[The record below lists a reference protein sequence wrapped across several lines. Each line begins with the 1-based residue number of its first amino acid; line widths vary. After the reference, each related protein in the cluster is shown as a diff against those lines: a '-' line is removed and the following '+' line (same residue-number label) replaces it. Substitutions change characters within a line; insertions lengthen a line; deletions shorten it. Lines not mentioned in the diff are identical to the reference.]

1 MMKLPNGYGSV
12 SHMGGNRR
20 RPWGARIT
28 IGYEIDPKTEKLKT
42 HYKYIGYAR
51 TKTEALQLLA
61 EYNKMPFDIEA
72 ARMTFKEV
80 YNLWSEEK
88 FASIS
93 QSSIKSYQSS
103 YNVCEPL
110 YNMVFKD
117 LKTAHLQKLIDN
129 CGKHYPMLK
138 KVRLLF
144 SQMYEYAMKNDI
156 CNKDYS
162 EFVDLAKHQDDN
174 PNAREGKRIDKET
187 VERLWTVADDKY
199 YQIILMLIYS
209 GPRIG
214 ELCELL
220 KEDVH
225 LDEKYYVVKESKTV
239 SGIRKVPI
247 ADKVYPF
254 FENWYN
260 MAPDCKYLIHT
271 DKGKKFEHW
280 NYINTYFKPLLKNIG
295 AKEEYTPHHTRH
307 TCISMLKDAKV
318 EETTIKKIVGH
329 KGAMSLTE
337 KVYTHLDMSVLHEA
351 INKI

>member
-1 MMKLPNGYGSV
+1 M
-12 SHMGGNRR
+12 
-20 RPWGARIT
+20 
-28 IGYEIDPKTEKLKT
+28 
-42 HYKYIGYAR
+42 
-51 TKTEALQLLA
+51 QLLA
-61 EYNKMPFDIEA
+61 DYNNMPFDIEA
-72 ARMTFKEV
+72 AKMTFKEV
-80 YNLWSEEK
+80 YKLWSEEK

-103 YNVCEPL
+103 YKVCEPL

-138 KVRLLF
+138 KIKLLF

-162 EFVDLAKHQDDN
+162 EFVDLAKHQSDN
-174 PNAREGKRIDKET
+174 PNAREGKRIAKE
-187 VERLWTVADDKY
+187 VVDRLWTVTDDKY

-214 ELCELL
+214 EFCNLL
-220 KEDVH
+220 KKDVH
-225 LDEKYYVVKESKTV
+225 LDEKYFVVRESKTPN
-239 SGIRKVPI
+239 GIRKVPI
-247 ADKVYPF
+247 ADKVFPF
-254 FENWYN
+254 FEEWYYRD
-260 MAPDCKYLIHT
+260 PDCEYLIHT
-271 DKGKKFEHW
+271 EDKKQFKHW
-280 NYINTYFKPLLKNIG
+280 NYINTYFKPLLENLG
-295 AKEEYTPHHTRH
+295 AEENYTPHHTRH
-307 TCISMLKDAKV
+307 TCISMMKDLGIDG
-318 EETTIKKIVGH
+318 TTIKKIVGH